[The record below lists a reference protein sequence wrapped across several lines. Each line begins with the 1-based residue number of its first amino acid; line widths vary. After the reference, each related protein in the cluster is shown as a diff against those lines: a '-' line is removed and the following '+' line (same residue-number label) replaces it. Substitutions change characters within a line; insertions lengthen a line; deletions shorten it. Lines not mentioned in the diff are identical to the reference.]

1 MLINWSTLASNDLEE
16 IIDYILVDN
25 PSSAFTLYETIRQ
38 AVEKLQDYPNMGR
51 IGRVSGTRELIITNT
66 PFVVAYRVKNNTV
79 EILRVLHSSRKWPDS
94 F

>member
-16 IIDYILVDN
+16 IVDYILVDN
-25 PSSAFTLYETIRQ
+25 PSAAFNLFETIKQ
-38 AVEKLQDYPNMGR
+38 AVEKLQNYPNMGR
-51 IGRVSGTRELIITNT
+51 IGRISGTRELVIPNT
-66 PFVVAYRVKNNTV
+66 PFIVAYRVQNNNV